1 MMLRFILPTLHK
13 AQYLRHIRRICEFV
27 LKTHV
32 SKFRGEGEARCVYP
46 PVVRVCQHRSEAESA
61 RACIYDII
69 VIPLEVLAVVLE
81 QQFDVPAIV

>member
-1 MMLRFILPTLHK
+1 MQSFHSSYHSQGSISPAYK
-13 AQYLRHIRRICEFV
+13 ADMRIV
-27 LKTHV
+27 LKIYV

-46 PVVRVCQHRSEAESA
+46 SVVRVCQHRSEAESA